1 MKKFTH
7 AVANHLMMM
16 KLFCRFAPLYFIG
29 QLMFCVFV
37 SFQDTLAGPVALQY
51 ILNGLI
57 EGKSFKELI
66 IFISFVSVIIVLRH
80 VIGAFASDYLGAQ
93 ATVKVRAGVQK
104 IIFEHAHTMD
114 LEYYETPKF
123 YTDFVWAATQ
133 ADEKLGEM
141 YKSWSVLVAR
151 VSEAMFVGGFMAL
164 TDKTLFIFAAIAIT
178 ARVIVSRLR
187 VGKRYK
193 MDLKIKP
200 IERERDY
207 MTRVFYLAD
216 YAKEIRLS
224 DMHVTLFSRLRDTM
238 KRIKDIWD
246 KDGKVL
252 VMLSLIGNLVA
263 GGVLDFM
270 MYLYLCYQTMVTR
283 MLGFGDLAGL
293 VAAMDHFTWVMRQG
307 IDACIEMSKQAMYV
321 DNFREFLAYRPKIEK
336 QPGDIPQEKIGEL
349 TLKNV
354 SFKYHGEEK
363 YSLQNIN
370 LTLNPYEKIAI
381 VGYNGAGKST
391 LAKLLLRLYDVTEG
405 EILLNGKNIKEFET
419 NKYRAQF
426 GSVFQDYKVFAG
438 TIGENVEMGFVKDGA
453 EKRIIKSLEE
463 SGFSE
468 KLAALKDGINTQ
480 VTREFSEDGV
490 NLSGGEEQ
498 KLAIARIFNRNC
510 NYVILDEPSSALGPI
525 SEYKLNETMMHL
537 SEKKTVIFISH
548 RLSTTCMAD
557 RILMMENGR
566 IIEEGSHE
574 ELMSQNGKYAQM
586 FRLQAQKY
594 QTAFMSEE

>member
-1 MKKFTH
+1 MKKLTH
-7 AVANHLMMM
+7 TLSNHWLMVKMYF
-16 KLFCRFAPLYFIG
+16 KFAPTYLIG
-29 QLMFCVFV
+29 NLLFCVFV
-37 SFQDTLAGPVALQY
+37 SFQDTLSGPVTLRY
-51 ILNGLI
+51 ILNGLTQ
-57 EGKSFKELI
+57 GKDFHEMI
-66 IFISFVSVIIVLRH
+66 IFLAFVSAVIILRH
-80 VIGAFASDYLGAQ
+80 AFGAYFAEYHGAQ
-93 ATVKVRAGVQK
+93 ARVKVRAGMQK

-133 ADEKLGEM
+133 ADEKLWEM
-141 YKSWSVLVAR
+141 YRSWTVLVAR
-151 VSEAMFVGGFMAL
+151 LSEAIFVGGFMAL
-164 TDKTLFIFAAIAIT
+164 TDKTLFIFAVIAIA
-178 ARVIVSRLR
+178 ARLIVSRLR
-187 VGKRYK
+187 VKKRYK
-193 MDLKIKP
+193 MDLEIKP

-238 KRIKDIWD
+238 NRIKSIWK

-252 VMLSLIGNLVA
+252 TAYQIAGNLFSDGLLNFV
-263 GGVLDFM
+263 

-283 MLGFGDLAGL
+283 VLGFGDLAGL
-293 VAAMDHFTWVMRQG
+293 IAATDSFTWVMRQG
-307 IDACIEMSKQAMYV
+307 IDACIEMSKQSLYV

-336 QPGDIPQEKIGEL
+336 QSGEKPPTEIGEL

-354 SFKYHGEEK
+354 SFKYHGEK
-363 YSLQNIN
+363 RYSLKNIN
-370 LTLNPYEKIAI
+370 ITLKPYEKIAI

-405 EILLNGKNIKEFET
+405 EILLDGKNIKEFET
-419 NKYRAQF
+419 DKYRARF

-438 TIGENVEMGFVKDGA
+438 TIGENVEMDFVKDGS
-453 EKRIIKSLEE
+453 EERIIKSLDE

-468 KLAALKDGINTQ
+468 KLSSLKDGINTQ

-498 KLAIARIFNRNC
+498 KLAIARIFSRDC
-510 NYVILDEPSSALGPI
+510 HYVILDEPSSALDPI
-525 SEYKLNETMMHL
+525 SEYKLNETMLHL

-557 RILMMENGR
+557 RIFMLEDGE
-566 IIEEGSHE
+566 IIEEGSHDA
-574 ELMSQNGKYAQM
+574 LMEMNGKYAEM
-586 FRLQAQKY
+586 FNKQAEKY
-594 QTAFMSEE
+594 RT

>member
-1 MKKFTH
+1 MKKFIHTLS
-7 AVANHLMMM
+7 NHWLMV
-16 KLFCRFAPLYFIG
+16 KLYFRFAPAYLIG
-29 QLMFCVFV
+29 NLLFCVFV
-37 SFQDTLAGPVALQY
+37 SFQDTLSGPVALKY
-51 ILNGLI
+51 ILNGLTG
-57 EGKSFKELI
+57 GKSFTELI
-66 IFISFVSVIIVLRH
+66 IFIAIVSGVIVIRH
-80 VIGAFASDYLGAQ
+80 TLGAYFAEYLGAQ
-93 ATVKVRAGVQK
+93 AKVKVRAGMQK

-133 ADEKLGEM
+133 ADEKIWDM
-141 YKSWSVLVAR
+141 YGTWTLIVAR
-151 VSEAMFVGGFMAL
+151 LSEAFFVGGFMAL
-164 TDKTLFIFAAIAIT
+164 TDKTLFVFALTAIT
-178 ARVIVSRLR
+178 IRVIVSRLR
-187 VGKRYK
+187 IKKRYK
-193 MDLKIKP
+193 MDLEIKP

-238 KRIKDIWD
+238 NRIKAIWNR
-246 KDGKVL
+246 DGKILIVF
-252 VMLSLIGNLVA
+252 SLIGELIS
-263 GGVLDFM
+263 GGLLNFT
-270 MYLYLCYQTMVTR
+270 MYLYLSYQTMVTR
-283 MLGFGDLAGL
+283 VLGFGDLAGL
-293 VAAMDHFTWVMRQG
+293 IAAMDHFTWVMRQG
-307 IDACIEMSKQAMYV
+307 IDACIEMSKQALYV

-336 QPGDIPQEKIGEL
+336 QKGDTPQEEIGEL

-354 SFKYHGEEK
+354 SFKYHGEER
-363 YSLQNIN
+363 YSLKNIN
-370 LTLNPYEKIAI
+370 ITLKPYEKIAI

-405 EILLNGKNIKEFET
+405 EILLDGRNIKEFET
-419 NKYRAQF
+419 DKYREKF

-438 TIGENVEMGFVKDGA
+438 TIGENVEMGFVSDGDR
-453 EKRIIKSLEE
+453 ERIIKSLDE

-468 KLAALKDGINTQ
+468 KLATLKDGINTQ

-498 KLAIARIFNRNC
+498 KIAIARIFSRNC
-510 NYVILDEPSSALGPI
+510 HYVILDEPSSALDPI

-557 RILMMENGR
+557 RIFMLENGE
-566 IIEEGSHE
+566 IIEEGSHD
-574 ELMSQNGKYAQM
+574 ELMEKNGKYAEM
-586 FRLQAQKY
+586 FNKQAEKY
-594 QTAFMSEE
+594 RI

>member
-1 MKKFTH
+1 MKKFRHTIS
-7 AVANHLMMM
+7 NHWMMV
-16 KLFCRFAPLYFIG
+16 KLYFRFAPAYFLG
-29 QLMFCVFV
+29 NLLFCVFV
-37 SFQDTLAGPVALQY
+37 SFQDTLSGPVTLQY
-51 ILNGLI
+51 ILNGI
-57 EGKSFKELI
+57 TQGKDFKEIIIFMMFVSLI
-66 IFISFVSVIIVLRH
+66 IILRNTF
-80 VIGAFASDYLGAQ
+80 GAYFAEYLGAQ
-93 ATVKVRAGVQK
+93 AKVKVRAGMQK
-104 IIFEHAHTMD
+104 IIFEHAHKMD

-133 ADEKLGEM
+133 SDEKLWEM
-141 YKSWSVLVAR
+141 YRSWTVLVAR
-151 VSEAMFVGGFMAL
+151 LSEAMFVGGFMAL
-164 TDKTLFIFAAIAIT
+164 TDKTLFIFAVIAIA
-178 ARVIVSRLR
+178 ARLVTSRLR
-187 VGKRYK
+187 VKKRYK
-193 MDLKIKP
+193 MDLEIKP

-207 MTRVFYLAD
+207 MTRVFYLSD

-238 KRIKDIWD
+238 NRIKSIWK

-252 VMLSLIGNLVA
+252 TAYQLAGNLFSDGLLNFA
-263 GGVLDFM
+263 

-283 MLGFGDLAGL
+283 TLGFGDLAGL
-293 VAAMDHFTWVMRQG
+293 IAATDSFTWVMRQG
-307 IDACIEMSKQAMYV
+307 IDACIEMSKQSLYV

-336 QPGDIPQEKIGEL
+336 QPGENPPEGIGEI

-354 SFKYHGEEK
+354 SFKYHGEEQ
-363 YSLQNIN
+363 YSLKNIN
-370 LTLNPYEKIAI
+370 ITLKPYEKIAI

-405 EILLNGKNIKEFET
+405 EILLDGKNIKQFAT
-419 NKYRAQF
+419 DKYRAQF

-438 TIGENVEMGFVKDGA
+438 TIGENVEMDYVKDGA
-453 EKRIIKSLEE
+453 EARIIKSLDE

-468 KLAALKDGINTQ
+468 KLASLKDGINTQ

-498 KLAIARIFNRNC
+498 KLAIARIFSRNC
-510 NYVILDEPSSALGPI
+510 HYVILDEPSSALDPI
-525 SEYKLNETMMHL
+525 SEYKLNETMLHL

-557 RILMMENGR
+557 RIFMLEDGE

-574 ELMSQNGKYAQM
+574 TLMEMNGKYAEM
-586 FRLQAQKY
+586 FNKQAEKY
-594 QTAFMSEE
+594 RV